1 MVNAIEAMRE
11 GGALRLEASLRG
23 DAAEV
28 RIADTGP
35 GIPADVKEK
44 IYDLYFTTKQH
55 GSGIGLAMTYR
66 IVQLHDGTIDFTSE
80 PGRGTTFVM
89 RFPVSVISA

>member
-1 MVNAIEAMRE
+1 M
-11 GGALRLEASLRG
+11 
-23 DAAEV
+23 
-28 RIADTGP
+28 RIADTST

-66 IVQLHDGTIDFTSE
+66 DRAAARWYDRLHE
-80 PGRGTTFVM
+80 RAGRGTTFVM